1 MLLSNRKNI
10 AGSTNLQSFND
21 IGKIQTKKH
30 NNTMAVTDYEENSI
44 GIEEID
50 TSMNHIGDRKQST
63 TS

>member
-1 MLLSNRKNI
+1 
-10 AGSTNLQSFND
+10 
-21 IGKIQTKKH
+21 
-30 NNTMAVTDYEENSI
+30 MAVTDYEENSI